1 MAHYPLV
8 RDHNDYGCGAGGLLS
23 DAEWC

>member
-23 DAEWC
+23 DAE